1 MEQGLWGPTHWL
13 VVSAEQGWL
22 APGQDSQGPSR
33 CAGGQCRPF
42 EVRSPVERPQGL
54 PWPFWEEAS
63 GEDSHAEPS
72 DHWTRLRIRRDQA
85 SGESGTG
92 PGRWGG
98 AGRGGAGADKAWG
111 SCRRRLG
118 ERRPPGFVRGSR
130 SRRPSVLSQCFERRA
145 APTWPSSNARTVKS
159 ASPGG
164 NHGVPFGALGCPVRL
179 RGSLTLVA
187 LRVGLALWPIR

>member
-1 MEQGLWGPTHWL
+1 MEKTATQSHQTIG
-13 VVSAEQGWL
+13 
-22 APGQDSQGPSR
+22 R
-33 CAGGQCRPF
+33 
-42 EVRSPVERPQGL
+42 
-54 PWPFWEEAS
+54 AS
-63 GEDSHAEPS
+63 GSGG
-72 DHWTRLRIRRDQA
+72 IRPPA
-85 SGESGTG
+85 SRALG
-92 PGRWGG
+92 PDAG

>member
-13 VVSAEQGWL
+13 VVSAGQGWL

-54 PWPFWEEAS
+54 PRPFWEEAS

-72 DHWTRLRIRRDQA
+72 VHWTRLRIRRDQA

-92 PGRWGG
+92 PGRTCG
-98 AGRGGAGADKAWG
+98 AGRERTRPGAPAG
-111 SCRRRLG
+111 
-118 ERRPPGFVRGSR
+118 V
-130 SRRPSVLSQCFERRA
+130 V
-145 APTWPSSNARTVKS
+145 S
-159 ASPGG
+159 ASADLPASVSICAMGRARKPVTETQRSQSMFRAPGRA
-164 NHGVPFGALGCPVRL
+164 HLAQLQRADSEECL
-179 RGSLTLVA
+179 ARGEP
-187 LRVGLALWPIR
+187 RGPLWRSGMSSAA

>member
-92 PGRWGG
+92 PGRRGG
-98 AGRGGAGADKAWG
+98 AGRGGSGQG
-111 SCRRRLG
+111 LG
-118 ERRPPGFVRGSR
+118 LLPAS
-130 SRRPSVLSQCFERRA
+130 SRRAQTS
-145 APTWPSSNARTVKS
+145 
-159 ASPGG
+159 
-164 NHGVPFGALGCPVRL
+164 RL
-179 RGSLTLVA
+179 RARKPVTETQRSQSMFRAPGRA
-187 LRVGLALWPIR
+187 HLAQLQRADSEECLARGEPRGPLWRSGMSSAA